1 MSDGFSTLDM
11 ETILGVPEYTILYWE
26 RCLPLVKPVKHF
38 GRRRFSV
45 SDACLLLRMKHY
57 IVDQKLNPSKAG
69 RQILDERINS
79 NSRIMH
85 ELHALRC
92 EILTHYGAFLAL
104 RGTAKKAAVLREESQ
119 GAEFP
124 ELDL

>member
-1 MSDGFSTLDM
+1 MADGFSTMDM

-26 RCLPLVKPVKHF
+26 RCLPLVKPAKQF
-38 GRRRFSV
+38 GRRRFSI

-57 IVDQKLNPSKAG
+57 IVDQKYNPSKAG
-69 RQILDERINS
+69 RQILDERINCA
-79 NSRIMH
+79 SRMTH

-92 EILTHYGAFLAL
+92 ELLTQYGAFLAL
-104 RGTAKKAAVLREESQ
+104 RGSAKKACMLREESPV
-119 GAEFP
+119 AEFP